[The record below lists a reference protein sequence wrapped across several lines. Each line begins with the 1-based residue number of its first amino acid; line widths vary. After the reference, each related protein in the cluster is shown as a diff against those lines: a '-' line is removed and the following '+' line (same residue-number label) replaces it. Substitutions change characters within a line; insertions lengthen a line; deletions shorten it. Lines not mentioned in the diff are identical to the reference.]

1 MLSLSADITESGVD
15 LGMINGDASASAGD
29 IEHGHLLMNFAQA
42 FASRNEEALA
52 TARNALLEGAG
63 AGVLVD
69 SAAVAA
75 NFQRMVRIA
84 DSTGIPLDES
94 NAALSYSVV
103 KTLHLDRFESAK
115 NTPQGGLKRR
125 LLSLI
130 AKPLAKRMF
139 KKIGEEKPAAHSKLK
154 S

>member
-1 MLSLSADITESGVD
+1 MLSLSADITQSDVD
-15 LGMINGDASASAGD
+15 LRIINGDTSASAGD
-29 IEHGHLLMNFAQA
+29 IEHGQLLMGFAEA
-42 FASRNEEALA
+42 FASRDEQSLA

-63 AGVLVD
+63 AEVLVD

-84 DSTGIPLDES
+84 DSTGIPLDER

-103 KTLHLDRFESAK
+103 KKLNLDRFESAR

-139 KKIGEEKPAAHSKLK
+139 KKLGNGKP
-154 S
+154 